1 MLILA
6 ATQIHAQRSN
16 IEQTASYAT
25 KTKALSFGEWIEDD
39 ILSLG
44 ENFGHNRFR
53 FEPPVSDAMA
63 NTTFFAFYSDSI
75 NVATGDTLRM
85 MTRYQLESV
94 GFVER
99 GDITTPVFQLHRDLA
114 ESPVTNG
121 TAPPPSTWHSDGRSL
136 STLSSFK
143 ISILDRDGRVTTD
156 VETGDYIRI
165 AFNLIPQFPVEPE
178 YLREL
183 YWTTTL
189 KVRPFWDPPGA

>member
-1 MLILA
+1 MKRLL
-6 ATQIHAQRSN
+6 
-16 IEQTASYAT
+16 
-25 KTKALSFGEWIEDD
+25 LL

-44 ENFGHNRFR
+44 LLVGAATAQQGRFDVEAYQAFLEAHTDISAADLQAMHPTGLFVEGVAAR
-53 FEPPVSDAMA
+53 FDD
-63 NTTFFAFYSDSI
+63 AFYSDSI

-99 GDITTPVFQLHRDLA
+99 GNITTPVFQLHRDLA

-143 ISILDRDGRVTTD
+143 ISMLDRDGRVTTD

-183 YWTTTL
+183 YWSTTL
-189 KVRPFWDPPGA
+189 KVRPFWNPPPGA